1 MPGKLKVR
9 IVAGRDLPIMDRAS
23 DLTDAFVEVKFGAT
37 NYKTDVQKKSLNPQW
52 NSDWFKFEVD
62 DEDLQDEPLQIRVL
76 DHDTYS
82 AHDVI
87 GKVYIDIDPLLSKDS
102 ASVMQGW
109 FPIYD
114 TMHGIR
120 GSVYIVVKV
129 DLFIDTNRFRQ
140 SSCGVQ
146 FFCSPSI
153 PYGMYPV
160 AILGFV
166 EELVVNDDPEYQW
179 IDKIRTPRASN
190 EARQSL
196 FSKLSGELQRKI
208 GLKVLEM
215 GGNAVIGYRQC
226 FDLEGESG
234 IVVRAIGT
242 AAHLARIQPPP
253 VSPHQSPPVIKDAV
267 KEAPVPEEGTAPP
280 PSPTKLFSSPLPKD
294 VVPPIGPAE
303 RVRRQSSDSDL
314 STTPKALLML
324 YNVGPQSIY
333 KCKAHEILDIFSK
346 PTSDILSLALP
357 SVCLMFLRLLIGV
370 DLCLSITS
378 FLSLPHLSFFFLDM
392 FFFLC
397 CLFSVVYH
405 SALPSMCAY
414 VCMCRCRIHVLTVH
428 NTSSTV
434 LHCKNLAVLIQNFFY
449 DTLIS
454 FPIMS
459 SSPSIHAVEDTES
472 QVCTPPP
479 KLALTIPPPPNDCA
493 LPPDV
498 FVTAPSPP
506 DAHTSS
512 LNTVPLRRTPSP
524 PAAVGRQYSQPVTQ
538 KERTRSSTPPLPA
551 AHRRVST
558 YSYLSGSPPLVS
570 ARRKESLSSTFR
582 LYRTESSESDLS
594 TGGSVGSSGSSGGK
608 ATMIQKL
615 MSQQPSLDVMEY
627 PFFTLRSFQ
636 PGFLQSLGGVV
647 SARSVKLLDRI
658 HNPDE
663 PETRDAWWIEL
674 RQEIRSHAHALGCN
688 AVVGYSESTTICDEL
703 IVLSAAGT
711 AALLNLRPEEAI
723 LNKDSSLRQSGLLTC
738 SLDRR
743 DFEGLQAAQKD
754 TSAGSGYGPTLLER
768 SFAVRRSLL
777 HGQPGTSDEVAM
789 SCSACHIPYDRL
801 NTPFPITLENCAVC
815 RHGKVPDVLFTT
827 IEPPVDLPVTG
838 HGCLI
843 QARVCRG
850 KRKLQGEANAAA
862 VSDVLPFMEY
872 ELHRQLMHKLKA
884 KSMNSLFG
892 LNVEISVG
900 ETLIIGIA
908 TATAAFL
915 SALPLPGPL
924 KITGKNGSEQKVAAM
939 QKRVQDMQAKNRDI
953 YDLQHLSTE
962 PPDHD
967 VPKEEEE
974 KDLPDVT
981 DQMPS
986 SPGCHSNH
994 SHSSSG
1000 SDLSELDL
1008 SAGKKEAFVVEIDDA
1023 EDEDIISLMLDSP
1036 EPEGFQSC
1044 NTELPPGVQILT
1056 SNVQTFTTVMT
1067 YNDSQALAHGR
1078 YLTNIFDNIL
1088 KTLYFKLRMMVP
1100 CCLSDVRFNVAIPE
1114 DNEMQVT
1121 VTAAAVGLQESP
1133 PSGGEAQPH
1142 VRRRQKDG
1150 KVQETSEKQDNDRFP
1165 ESSESD
1171 REDMMF
1177 VMDGEPDSTPQSS
1190 TPTKLTPAQHIPGKT
1205 PPRSPAPPPSS
1216 LLHNTYQVRT
1226 PPSQSSTPTKLTP
1239 AQHIPGKDPT
1249 PSPAP
1254 PPSSLLHNTY
1264 QVRTPPSQSST
1275 PTKLTPAQHIP
1286 GPRTYKQEGRSQLS
1300 PHGIQ
1305 LSPLSY
1311 VPGGRV
1317 ERYLGHVNMFFIRES
1332 TSVREHG
1339 GMNGVVH
1346 KFLLE
1351 VQAIL
1356 RAHVSA
1362 LGGNALLSHTV
1373 SQVVLLDSPHR
1384 NQLQCL
1390 LNVSGDAASVAHHG

>member
-9 IVAGRDLPIMDRAS
+9 VVAGRDLPIMDRAS

-87 GKVYIDIDPLLSKDS
+87 GKVYIDIDPLLTKDS

-242 AAHLARIQPPP
+242 AAHLARLQPPP

-280 PSPTKLFSSPLPKD
+280 PSPTKLFSSPLPKE

-314 STTPKALLML
+314 STTPK
-324 YNVGPQSIY
+324 
-333 KCKAHEILDIFSK
+333 
-346 PTSDILSLALP
+346 
-357 SVCLMFLRLLIGV
+357 
-370 DLCLSITS
+370 
-378 FLSLPHLSFFFLDM
+378 
-392 FFFLC
+392 
-397 CLFSVVYH
+397 
-405 SALPSMCAY
+405 
-414 VCMCRCRIHVLTVH
+414 
-428 NTSSTV
+428 
-434 LHCKNLAVLIQNFFY
+434 
-449 DTLIS
+449 
-454 FPIMS
+454 
-459 SSPSIHAVEDTES
+459 
-472 QVCTPPP
+472 
-479 KLALTIPPPPNDCA
+479 
-493 LPPDV
+493 
-498 FVTAPSPP
+498 
-506 DAHTSS
+506 
-512 LNTVPLRRTPSP
+512 
-524 PAAVGRQYSQPVTQ
+524 
-538 KERTRSSTPPLPA
+538 
-551 AHRRVST
+551 
-558 YSYLSGSPPLVS
+558 
-570 ARRKESLSSTFR
+570 
-582 LYRTESSESDLS
+582 
-594 TGGSVGSSGSSGGK
+594 GGSVGSSGSSGGK

-688 AVVGYSESTTICDEL
+688 AVVGYSESTSICDEL

-723 LNKDSSLRQSGLLTC
+723 FNKDPSLRQSGLLTC

-743 DFEGLQAAQKD
+743 DFETLQQAQRD

-777 HGQPGTSDEVAM
+777 HGQPGTSDEVSM
-789 SCSACHIPYDRL
+789 SCSPCHIPYDRL
-801 NTPFPITLENCAVC
+801 NTPFPIVLENCAVC

-915 SALPLPGPL
+915 SALPVPGPL
-924 KITGKNGSEQKVAAM
+924 KITGKNGSEQKVSAM

-953 YDLQHLSTE
+953 YDLQHLSSE
-962 PPDHD
+962 PPD
-967 VPKEEEE
+967 VTKEEDE
-974 KDLPDVT
+974 KELPDVA
-981 DQMPS
+981 DHMPS

-1008 SAGKKEAFVVEIDDA
+1008 SAGKKEAFVIEIDDA
-1023 EDEDIISLMLDSP
+1023 EDEDIVSLMLDSP

-1044 NTELPPGVQILT
+1044 NTELPPGIQILT

-1067 YNDSQALAHGR
+1067 YNDSQALAHHSR
-1078 YLTNIFDNIL
+1078 HLTNIFDNIL

-1100 CCLSDVRFNVAIPE
+1100 CCLSDVRFHVAIPE

-1133 PSGGEAQPH
+1133 PSASETQPH
-1142 VRRRQKDG
+1142 VRRRQRDSKL
-1150 KVQETSEKQDNDRFP
+1150 QESSTEKQDNDRFP

-1177 VMDGEPDSTPQSS
+1177 VMDGDPESTPQSS
-1190 TPTKLTPAQHIPGKT
+1190 TPTKLTPTQHIPGQSHQT
-1205 PPRSPAPPPSS
+1205 HPYTAHTRSVPPNLPLYTAHTRSVSPNSP
-1216 LLHNTYQVRT
+1216 LHSTYQV
-1226 PPSQSSTPTKLTP
+1226 SSTKLTP
-1239 AQHIPGKDPT
+1239 T
-1249 PSPAP
+1249 
-1254 PPSSLLHNTY
+1254 
-1264 QVRTPPSQSST
+1264 
-1275 PTKLTPAQHIP
+1275 QHIP
-1286 GPRTYKQEGRSQLS
+1286 GPRTYKQEGRSQLT

-1373 SQVVLLDSPHR
+1373 SQVVLLDNPNR

-1390 LNVSGDAASVAHHG
+1390 LNVSGDAANVAYNS

>member
-314 STTPKALLML
+314 STTPK
-324 YNVGPQSIY
+324 
-333 KCKAHEILDIFSK
+333 
-346 PTSDILSLALP
+346 
-357 SVCLMFLRLLIGV
+357 
-370 DLCLSITS
+370 
-378 FLSLPHLSFFFLDM
+378 
-392 FFFLC
+392 
-397 CLFSVVYH
+397 
-405 SALPSMCAY
+405 
-414 VCMCRCRIHVLTVH
+414 
-428 NTSSTV
+428 
-434 LHCKNLAVLIQNFFY
+434 
-449 DTLIS
+449 
-454 FPIMS
+454 
-459 SSPSIHAVEDTES
+459 
-472 QVCTPPP
+472 
-479 KLALTIPPPPNDCA
+479 
-493 LPPDV
+493 
-498 FVTAPSPP
+498 
-506 DAHTSS
+506 
-512 LNTVPLRRTPSP
+512 
-524 PAAVGRQYSQPVTQ
+524 
-538 KERTRSSTPPLPA
+538 
-551 AHRRVST
+551 
-558 YSYLSGSPPLVS
+558 
-570 ARRKESLSSTFR
+570 
-582 LYRTESSESDLS
+582 
-594 TGGSVGSSGSSGGK
+594 GGSVGSSGSSGGK

-789 SCSACHIPYDRL
+789 SCSPCHIPYDRL

-953 YDLQHLSTE
+953 YDLQHL
-962 PPDHD
+962 
-967 VPKEEEE
+967 
-974 KDLPDVT
+974 DLPDVT

-1142 VRRRQKDG
+1142 VRRRQK
-1150 KVQETSEKQDNDRFP
+1150 
-1165 ESSESD
+1165 SSESD

-1177 VMDGEPDSTPQSS
+1177 VMDGEPDSTP
-1190 TPTKLTPAQHIPGKT
+1190 
-1205 PPRSPAPPPSS
+1205 
-1216 LLHNTYQVRT
+1216 
-1226 PPSQSSTPTKLTP
+1226 
-1239 AQHIPGKDPT
+1239 
-1249 PSPAP
+1249 
-1254 PPSSLLHNTY
+1254 
-1264 QVRTPPSQSST
+1264 QSST

-1384 NQLQCL
+1384 NQGQCL
-1390 LNVSGDAASVAHHG
+1390 LNASGDAACVVFYGDQVLPVSVPFPLVSIVADKSPIAKCSPKEAKRKVPLMTDL

>member
-314 STTPKALLML
+314 STTPK
-324 YNVGPQSIY
+324 
-333 KCKAHEILDIFSK
+333 
-346 PTSDILSLALP
+346 
-357 SVCLMFLRLLIGV
+357 
-370 DLCLSITS
+370 
-378 FLSLPHLSFFFLDM
+378 
-392 FFFLC
+392 
-397 CLFSVVYH
+397 
-405 SALPSMCAY
+405 
-414 VCMCRCRIHVLTVH
+414 
-428 NTSSTV
+428 
-434 LHCKNLAVLIQNFFY
+434 
-449 DTLIS
+449 
-454 FPIMS
+454 
-459 SSPSIHAVEDTES
+459 VEDTES

-789 SCSACHIPYDRL
+789 SCSPCHIPYDRL

-1142 VRRRQKDG
+1142 VRRRQK
-1150 KVQETSEKQDNDRFP
+1150 
-1165 ESSESD
+1165 SSESD

-1177 VMDGEPDSTPQSS
+1177 VMDGEPDSTP
-1190 TPTKLTPAQHIPGKT
+1190 
-1205 PPRSPAPPPSS
+1205 
-1216 LLHNTYQVRT
+1216 
-1226 PPSQSSTPTKLTP
+1226 
-1239 AQHIPGKDPT
+1239 
-1249 PSPAP
+1249 
-1254 PPSSLLHNTY
+1254 
-1264 QVRTPPSQSST
+1264 QSST

>member
-9 IVAGRDLPIMDRAS
+9 VVAGRDLPIMDRAS

-87 GKVYIDIDPLLSKDS
+87 GKVYIDIDPLLTKDS

-242 AAHLARIQPPP
+242 AAHLARLQPPP

-280 PSPTKLFSSPLPKD
+280 PSPTKLFSSPLPKE

-314 STTPKALLML
+314 STTPK
-324 YNVGPQSIY
+324 
-333 KCKAHEILDIFSK
+333 
-346 PTSDILSLALP
+346 
-357 SVCLMFLRLLIGV
+357 
-370 DLCLSITS
+370 
-378 FLSLPHLSFFFLDM
+378 
-392 FFFLC
+392 
-397 CLFSVVYH
+397 
-405 SALPSMCAY
+405 
-414 VCMCRCRIHVLTVH
+414 
-428 NTSSTV
+428 
-434 LHCKNLAVLIQNFFY
+434 
-449 DTLIS
+449 
-454 FPIMS
+454 
-459 SSPSIHAVEDTES
+459 
-472 QVCTPPP
+472 
-479 KLALTIPPPPNDCA
+479 
-493 LPPDV
+493 
-498 FVTAPSPP
+498 
-506 DAHTSS
+506 
-512 LNTVPLRRTPSP
+512 
-524 PAAVGRQYSQPVTQ
+524 
-538 KERTRSSTPPLPA
+538 
-551 AHRRVST
+551 
-558 YSYLSGSPPLVS
+558 
-570 ARRKESLSSTFR
+570 
-582 LYRTESSESDLS
+582 
-594 TGGSVGSSGSSGGK
+594 GGSVGSSGSSGGK

-688 AVVGYSESTTICDEL
+688 AVVGYSESTSICDEL

-723 LNKDSSLRQSGLLTC
+723 FNKDPSLRQSGLLTC

-743 DFEGLQAAQKD
+743 DFETLQQAQRD

-777 HGQPGTSDEVAM
+777 HGQPGTSDEVSM
-789 SCSACHIPYDRL
+789 SCSPCHIPYDRL
-801 NTPFPITLENCAVC
+801 NTPFPIVLENCAVC

-915 SALPLPGPL
+915 SALPVPGPL
-924 KITGKNGSEQKVAAM
+924 KITGKNGSEQKVSAM

-953 YDLQHLSTE
+953 YDLQHLSSE
-962 PPDHD
+962 PPD
-967 VPKEEEE
+967 VTKEEDE
-974 KDLPDVT
+974 KELPDVA

-1008 SAGKKEAFVVEIDDA
+1008 SAGKKEAFVIEIDDA
-1023 EDEDIISLMLDSP
+1023 EDEDIVSLMLDSP

-1044 NTELPPGVQILT
+1044 NTELPPGIQILT

-1067 YNDSQALAHGR
+1067 YNDSQALAHHSR
-1078 YLTNIFDNIL
+1078 HLTNIFDNIL

-1100 CCLSDVRFNVAIPE
+1100 CCLSDVRFHVAIPE

-1133 PSGGEAQPH
+1133 PSASETQPH
-1142 VRRRQKDG
+1142 VRRRQK
-1150 KVQETSEKQDNDRFP
+1150 
-1165 ESSESD
+1165 SSESD

-1177 VMDGEPDSTPQSS
+1177 VMDGDPESTPQSS
-1190 TPTKLTPAQHIPGKT
+1190 TPTKLTPT
-1205 PPRSPAPPPSS
+1205 
-1216 LLHNTYQVRT
+1216 
-1226 PPSQSSTPTKLTP
+1226 
-1239 AQHIPGKDPT
+1239 
-1249 PSPAP
+1249 
-1254 PPSSLLHNTY
+1254 
-1264 QVRTPPSQSST
+1264 
-1275 PTKLTPAQHIP
+1275 QHIP
-1286 GPRTYKQEGRSQLS
+1286 GPRTYKQEGRSQLT

-1373 SQVVLLDSPHR
+1373 SQVVLLDNPNR
-1384 NQLQCL
+1384 NQGQCL
-1390 LNVSGDAASVAHHG
+1390 LNVSGDAACVVYYGDQVLPVSVPFSLAAIADRSPIAKFSPKEAKRKVPLMTDL

>member
-9 IVAGRDLPIMDRAS
+9 VVAGRDLPIMDRAS

-87 GKVYIDIDPLLSKDS
+87 GKVYIDIDPLLTKDS

-242 AAHLARIQPPP
+242 AAHLARLQPPP

-280 PSPTKLFSSPLPKD
+280 PSPTKLFSSPLPKE

-314 STTPKALLML
+314 STTPK
-324 YNVGPQSIY
+324 
-333 KCKAHEILDIFSK
+333 
-346 PTSDILSLALP
+346 
-357 SVCLMFLRLLIGV
+357 
-370 DLCLSITS
+370 
-378 FLSLPHLSFFFLDM
+378 
-392 FFFLC
+392 
-397 CLFSVVYH
+397 
-405 SALPSMCAY
+405 
-414 VCMCRCRIHVLTVH
+414 
-428 NTSSTV
+428 
-434 LHCKNLAVLIQNFFY
+434 
-449 DTLIS
+449 
-454 FPIMS
+454 
-459 SSPSIHAVEDTES
+459 
-472 QVCTPPP
+472 
-479 KLALTIPPPPNDCA
+479 
-493 LPPDV
+493 
-498 FVTAPSPP
+498 
-506 DAHTSS
+506 
-512 LNTVPLRRTPSP
+512 
-524 PAAVGRQYSQPVTQ
+524 
-538 KERTRSSTPPLPA
+538 
-551 AHRRVST
+551 
-558 YSYLSGSPPLVS
+558 
-570 ARRKESLSSTFR
+570 
-582 LYRTESSESDLS
+582 
-594 TGGSVGSSGSSGGK
+594 GGSVGSSGSSGGK

-688 AVVGYSESTTICDEL
+688 AVVGYSESTSICDEL

-723 LNKDSSLRQSGLLTC
+723 FNKDPSLRQSGLLTC

-743 DFEGLQAAQKD
+743 DFETLQQAQRD

-777 HGQPGTSDEVAM
+777 HGQPGTSDEVSM
-789 SCSACHIPYDRL
+789 SCSPCHIPYDRL
-801 NTPFPITLENCAVC
+801 NTPFPIVLENCAVC

-915 SALPLPGPL
+915 SALPVPGPL
-924 KITGKNGSEQKVAAM
+924 KITGKNGSEQKVSAM

-953 YDLQHLSTE
+953 YDLQHLE
-962 PPDHD
+962 
-967 VPKEEEE
+967 
-974 KDLPDVT
+974 LPDVA
-981 DQMPS
+981 DHMPS

-1008 SAGKKEAFVVEIDDA
+1008 SAGKKEAFVIEIDDA
-1023 EDEDIISLMLDSP
+1023 EDEDIVSLMLDSP

-1044 NTELPPGVQILT
+1044 NTELPPGIQILT

-1067 YNDSQALAHGR
+1067 YNDSQALAHHSR
-1078 YLTNIFDNIL
+1078 HLTNIFDNIL

-1100 CCLSDVRFNVAIPE
+1100 CCLSDVRFHVAIPE

-1133 PSGGEAQPH
+1133 PSASETQPH
-1142 VRRRQKDG
+1142 VRRRQRDSKL
-1150 KVQETSEKQDNDRFP
+1150 QESSTEKQDNDRFP

-1177 VMDGEPDSTPQSS
+1177 VMDGDPESTPQSS
-1190 TPTKLTPAQHIPGKT
+1190 TPTKLTPTQHIPGQSHQT
-1205 PPRSPAPPPSS
+1205 HPYTAHTRSVPPNLPLYTAHTRSVSPNSP
-1216 LLHNTYQVRT
+1216 LHSTYQV
-1226 PPSQSSTPTKLTP
+1226 SSTKLTP
-1239 AQHIPGKDPT
+1239 T
-1249 PSPAP
+1249 
-1254 PPSSLLHNTY
+1254 
-1264 QVRTPPSQSST
+1264 
-1275 PTKLTPAQHIP
+1275 QHIP
-1286 GPRTYKQEGRSQLS
+1286 GPRTYKQEGRSQLT

-1373 SQVVLLDSPHR
+1373 SQVVLLDNPNR
-1384 NQLQCL
+1384 NQGQCL
-1390 LNVSGDAASVAHHG
+1390 LNVSGDAACVVYYGDQILPVSVPFSLAAIADRSPIAKFSPKEAKRKVPLMTDL

>member
-9 IVAGRDLPIMDRAS
+9 VVAGRDLPIMDRAS

-87 GKVYIDIDPLLSKDS
+87 GKVYIDIDPLLTKDS

-242 AAHLARIQPPP
+242 AAHLARLQPPP

-280 PSPTKLFSSPLPKD
+280 PSPTKLFSSPLPKE

-314 STTPKALLML
+314 STTPK
-324 YNVGPQSIY
+324 
-333 KCKAHEILDIFSK
+333 
-346 PTSDILSLALP
+346 
-357 SVCLMFLRLLIGV
+357 
-370 DLCLSITS
+370 
-378 FLSLPHLSFFFLDM
+378 
-392 FFFLC
+392 
-397 CLFSVVYH
+397 
-405 SALPSMCAY
+405 
-414 VCMCRCRIHVLTVH
+414 
-428 NTSSTV
+428 
-434 LHCKNLAVLIQNFFY
+434 
-449 DTLIS
+449 
-454 FPIMS
+454 
-459 SSPSIHAVEDTES
+459 
-472 QVCTPPP
+472 
-479 KLALTIPPPPNDCA
+479 
-493 LPPDV
+493 
-498 FVTAPSPP
+498 
-506 DAHTSS
+506 
-512 LNTVPLRRTPSP
+512 
-524 PAAVGRQYSQPVTQ
+524 
-538 KERTRSSTPPLPA
+538 
-551 AHRRVST
+551 
-558 YSYLSGSPPLVS
+558 
-570 ARRKESLSSTFR
+570 
-582 LYRTESSESDLS
+582 
-594 TGGSVGSSGSSGGK
+594 GGSVGSSGSSGGK

-688 AVVGYSESTTICDEL
+688 AVVGYSESTSICDEL

-723 LNKDSSLRQSGLLTC
+723 FNKDPSLRQSGLLTC

-743 DFEGLQAAQKD
+743 DFETLQQAQRD

-777 HGQPGTSDEVAM
+777 HGQPGTSDEVSM
-789 SCSACHIPYDRL
+789 SCSPCHIPYDRL
-801 NTPFPITLENCAVC
+801 NTPFPIVLENCAVC

-915 SALPLPGPL
+915 SALPVPGPL
-924 KITGKNGSEQKVAAM
+924 KITGKNGSEQKVSAM

-953 YDLQHLSTE
+953 YDLQHLSSE
-962 PPDHD
+962 PPD
-967 VPKEEEE
+967 VTKEEDE
-974 KDLPDVT
+974 KELPDVA

-1008 SAGKKEAFVVEIDDA
+1008 SAGKKEAFVIEIDDA
-1023 EDEDIISLMLDSP
+1023 EDEDIVSLMLDSP

-1044 NTELPPGVQILT
+1044 NTELPPGIQILT

-1067 YNDSQALAHGR
+1067 YNDSQALAHHSR
-1078 YLTNIFDNIL
+1078 HLTNIFDNIL

-1100 CCLSDVRFNVAIPE
+1100 CCLSDVRFHVAIPE

-1133 PSGGEAQPH
+1133 PSASETQPH
-1142 VRRRQKDG
+1142 VRRRQK
-1150 KVQETSEKQDNDRFP
+1150 
-1165 ESSESD
+1165 SSESD

-1177 VMDGEPDSTPQSS
+1177 VMDGDPESTPQSS
-1190 TPTKLTPAQHIPGKT
+1190 TPTKLTPT
-1205 PPRSPAPPPSS
+1205 
-1216 LLHNTYQVRT
+1216 
-1226 PPSQSSTPTKLTP
+1226 
-1239 AQHIPGKDPT
+1239 
-1249 PSPAP
+1249 
-1254 PPSSLLHNTY
+1254 
-1264 QVRTPPSQSST
+1264 
-1275 PTKLTPAQHIP
+1275 QHIP
-1286 GPRTYKQEGRSQLS
+1286 GPRTYKQEGRSQLT

-1373 SQVVLLDSPHR
+1373 SQVVLLDNPNR

-1390 LNVSGDAASVAHHG
+1390 LNVSGDAANVAYNS

>member
-9 IVAGRDLPIMDRAS
+9 VVAGRDLPIMDRAS

-87 GKVYIDIDPLLSKDS
+87 GKVYIDIDPLLTKDS

-242 AAHLARIQPPP
+242 AAHLARLQPPP

-280 PSPTKLFSSPLPKD
+280 PSPTKLFSSPLPKE

-314 STTPKALLML
+314 STTPK
-324 YNVGPQSIY
+324 
-333 KCKAHEILDIFSK
+333 
-346 PTSDILSLALP
+346 
-357 SVCLMFLRLLIGV
+357 
-370 DLCLSITS
+370 
-378 FLSLPHLSFFFLDM
+378 
-392 FFFLC
+392 
-397 CLFSVVYH
+397 
-405 SALPSMCAY
+405 
-414 VCMCRCRIHVLTVH
+414 
-428 NTSSTV
+428 
-434 LHCKNLAVLIQNFFY
+434 
-449 DTLIS
+449 
-454 FPIMS
+454 
-459 SSPSIHAVEDTES
+459 VEDTES
-472 QVCTPPP
+472 QVFSPPP
-479 KLALTIPPPPNDCA
+479 KLTLTTPPPHDCI
-493 LPPDV
+493 V

-506 DAHTSS
+506 DADPFP
-512 LNTVPLRRTPSP
+512 TVPLRRTPSP
-524 PAAVGRQYSQPVTQ
+524 PAAVGRQYSQPVTH
-538 KERTRSSTPPLPA
+538 KERTRSATPPLPA

-558 YSYLSGSPPLVS
+558 PYSYLSGSPPLVS
-570 ARRKESLSSTFR
+570 ARRKESLSSNFR

-688 AVVGYSESTTICDEL
+688 AVVGYSESTSICDEL

-723 LNKDSSLRQSGLLTC
+723 FNKDPSLRQSGLLTC

-743 DFEGLQAAQKD
+743 DFETLQQAQRD

-777 HGQPGTSDEVAM
+777 HGQPGTSDEVSM
-789 SCSACHIPYDRL
+789 SCSPCHIPYDRL
-801 NTPFPITLENCAVC
+801 NTPFPIVLENCAVC

-915 SALPLPGPL
+915 SALPVPGPL
-924 KITGKNGSEQKVAAM
+924 KITGKNGSEQKVSAM

-953 YDLQHLSTE
+953 YDLQHLE
-962 PPDHD
+962 
-967 VPKEEEE
+967 
-974 KDLPDVT
+974 LPDVA

-1008 SAGKKEAFVVEIDDA
+1008 SAGKKEAFVIEIDDA
-1023 EDEDIISLMLDSP
+1023 EDEDIVSLMLDSP

-1044 NTELPPGVQILT
+1044 NTELPPGIQILT

-1067 YNDSQALAHGR
+1067 YNDSQALAHHSR
-1078 YLTNIFDNIL
+1078 HLTNIFDNIL

-1100 CCLSDVRFNVAIPE
+1100 CCLSDVRFHVAIPE

-1133 PSGGEAQPH
+1133 PSASETQPH
-1142 VRRRQKDG
+1142 VRRRQRDSKL
-1150 KVQETSEKQDNDRFP
+1150 QESSTEKQDNDCHRFP

-1177 VMDGEPDSTPQSS
+1177 VMDGDPESTPQSS
-1190 TPTKLTPAQHIPGKT
+1190 TPTKLTPT
-1205 PPRSPAPPPSS
+1205 
-1216 LLHNTYQVRT
+1216 
-1226 PPSQSSTPTKLTP
+1226 
-1239 AQHIPGKDPT
+1239 
-1249 PSPAP
+1249 
-1254 PPSSLLHNTY
+1254 
-1264 QVRTPPSQSST
+1264 
-1275 PTKLTPAQHIP
+1275 QHIP
-1286 GPRTYKQEGRSQLS
+1286 GPRTYKQEGRSQLT

-1373 SQVVLLDSPHR
+1373 SQVVLLDNPNR
-1384 NQLQCL
+1384 NQGQCL
-1390 LNVSGDAASVAHHG
+1390 LNVSGDAACVVYYGDQVLPVSVPFSLAAIADRSPIAKFSPKEAKRKVPLMTDL

>member
-9 IVAGRDLPIMDRAS
+9 VVAGRDLPIMDRAS

-87 GKVYIDIDPLLSKDS
+87 GKVYIDIDPLLTKDS

-242 AAHLARIQPPP
+242 AAHLARLQPPP

-280 PSPTKLFSSPLPKD
+280 PSPTKLFSSPLPKE

-314 STTPKALLML
+314 STTPK
-324 YNVGPQSIY
+324 
-333 KCKAHEILDIFSK
+333 
-346 PTSDILSLALP
+346 
-357 SVCLMFLRLLIGV
+357 
-370 DLCLSITS
+370 
-378 FLSLPHLSFFFLDM
+378 
-392 FFFLC
+392 
-397 CLFSVVYH
+397 
-405 SALPSMCAY
+405 
-414 VCMCRCRIHVLTVH
+414 
-428 NTSSTV
+428 
-434 LHCKNLAVLIQNFFY
+434 
-449 DTLIS
+449 
-454 FPIMS
+454 
-459 SSPSIHAVEDTES
+459 
-472 QVCTPPP
+472 
-479 KLALTIPPPPNDCA
+479 
-493 LPPDV
+493 
-498 FVTAPSPP
+498 
-506 DAHTSS
+506 
-512 LNTVPLRRTPSP
+512 
-524 PAAVGRQYSQPVTQ
+524 
-538 KERTRSSTPPLPA
+538 
-551 AHRRVST
+551 
-558 YSYLSGSPPLVS
+558 
-570 ARRKESLSSTFR
+570 
-582 LYRTESSESDLS
+582 
-594 TGGSVGSSGSSGGK
+594 GGSVGSSGSSGGK

-688 AVVGYSESTTICDEL
+688 AVVGYSESTSICDEL

-723 LNKDSSLRQSGLLTC
+723 FNKDPSLRQSGLLTC

-743 DFEGLQAAQKD
+743 DFETLQQAQRD

-777 HGQPGTSDEVAM
+777 HGQPGTSDEVSM
-789 SCSACHIPYDRL
+789 SCSPCHIPYDRL
-801 NTPFPITLENCAVC
+801 NTPFPIVLENCAVC

-915 SALPLPGPL
+915 SALPVPGPL
-924 KITGKNGSEQKVAAM
+924 KITGKNGSEQKVSAM

-953 YDLQHLSTE
+953 YDLQHLSSE
-962 PPDHD
+962 PPD
-967 VPKEEEE
+967 VTKEEDE
-974 KDLPDVT
+974 KELPDVA
-981 DQMPS
+981 DHMPS

-1008 SAGKKEAFVVEIDDA
+1008 SAGKKEAFVIEIDDA
-1023 EDEDIISLMLDSP
+1023 EDEDIVSLMLDSP

-1044 NTELPPGVQILT
+1044 NTELPPGIQILT

-1067 YNDSQALAHGR
+1067 YNDSQALAHHSR
-1078 YLTNIFDNIL
+1078 HLTNIFDNIL

-1100 CCLSDVRFNVAIPE
+1100 CCLSDVRFHVAIPE

-1133 PSGGEAQPH
+1133 PSASETQPH
-1142 VRRRQKDG
+1142 VRRRQRDSKL
-1150 KVQETSEKQDNDRFP
+1150 QESSTEKQDNDRFP

-1177 VMDGEPDSTPQSS
+1177 VMDGDPESTPQSS
-1190 TPTKLTPAQHIPGKT
+1190 TPTKLTPT
-1205 PPRSPAPPPSS
+1205 
-1216 LLHNTYQVRT
+1216 
-1226 PPSQSSTPTKLTP
+1226 
-1239 AQHIPGKDPT
+1239 
-1249 PSPAP
+1249 
-1254 PPSSLLHNTY
+1254 
-1264 QVRTPPSQSST
+1264 
-1275 PTKLTPAQHIP
+1275 QHIP
-1286 GPRTYKQEGRSQLS
+1286 GPRTYKQEGRSQLT

-1373 SQVVLLDSPHR
+1373 SQVVLLDNPNR
-1384 NQLQCL
+1384 NQGQCL
-1390 LNVSGDAASVAHHG
+1390 LNVSGDAACVVYYGDQILPVSVPFSLAAIADRSPIAKFSPKEAKRKVPLMTDL

>member
-9 IVAGRDLPIMDRAS
+9 VVAGRDLPIMDRAS

-87 GKVYIDIDPLLSKDS
+87 GKVYIDIDPLLTKDS

-242 AAHLARIQPPP
+242 AAHLARLQPPP

-280 PSPTKLFSSPLPKD
+280 PSPTKLFSSPLPKE

-314 STTPKALLML
+314 STTPK
-324 YNVGPQSIY
+324 
-333 KCKAHEILDIFSK
+333 
-346 PTSDILSLALP
+346 
-357 SVCLMFLRLLIGV
+357 
-370 DLCLSITS
+370 
-378 FLSLPHLSFFFLDM
+378 
-392 FFFLC
+392 
-397 CLFSVVYH
+397 
-405 SALPSMCAY
+405 
-414 VCMCRCRIHVLTVH
+414 
-428 NTSSTV
+428 
-434 LHCKNLAVLIQNFFY
+434 
-449 DTLIS
+449 
-454 FPIMS
+454 
-459 SSPSIHAVEDTES
+459 
-472 QVCTPPP
+472 
-479 KLALTIPPPPNDCA
+479 
-493 LPPDV
+493 
-498 FVTAPSPP
+498 
-506 DAHTSS
+506 
-512 LNTVPLRRTPSP
+512 
-524 PAAVGRQYSQPVTQ
+524 
-538 KERTRSSTPPLPA
+538 
-551 AHRRVST
+551 
-558 YSYLSGSPPLVS
+558 
-570 ARRKESLSSTFR
+570 
-582 LYRTESSESDLS
+582 
-594 TGGSVGSSGSSGGK
+594 GGSVGSSGSSGGK

-688 AVVGYSESTTICDEL
+688 AVVGYSESTSICDEL

-723 LNKDSSLRQSGLLTC
+723 FNKDPSLRQSGLLTC

-743 DFEGLQAAQKD
+743 DFETLQQAQRD

-777 HGQPGTSDEVAM
+777 HGQPGTSDEVSM
-789 SCSACHIPYDRL
+789 SCSPCHIPYDRL
-801 NTPFPITLENCAVC
+801 NTPFPIVLENCAVC

-915 SALPLPGPL
+915 SALPVPGPL
-924 KITGKNGSEQKVAAM
+924 KITGKNGSEQKVSAM

-953 YDLQHLSTE
+953 YDLQHLE
-962 PPDHD
+962 
-967 VPKEEEE
+967 
-974 KDLPDVT
+974 LPDVA

-1008 SAGKKEAFVVEIDDA
+1008 SAGKKEAFVIEIDDA
-1023 EDEDIISLMLDSP
+1023 EDEDIVSLMLDSP

-1044 NTELPPGVQILT
+1044 NTELPPGIQILT

-1067 YNDSQALAHGR
+1067 YNDSQALAHHSR
-1078 YLTNIFDNIL
+1078 HLTNIFDNIL

-1100 CCLSDVRFNVAIPE
+1100 CCLSDVRFHVAIPE

-1133 PSGGEAQPH
+1133 PSASETQPH
-1142 VRRRQKDG
+1142 VRRRQRDSKL
-1150 KVQETSEKQDNDRFP
+1150 QESSTEKQDNDCHRFP

-1177 VMDGEPDSTPQSS
+1177 VMDGDPESTPQSS
-1190 TPTKLTPAQHIPGKT
+1190 TPTKLTPT
-1205 PPRSPAPPPSS
+1205 
-1216 LLHNTYQVRT
+1216 
-1226 PPSQSSTPTKLTP
+1226 
-1239 AQHIPGKDPT
+1239 
-1249 PSPAP
+1249 
-1254 PPSSLLHNTY
+1254 
-1264 QVRTPPSQSST
+1264 
-1275 PTKLTPAQHIP
+1275 QHIP
-1286 GPRTYKQEGRSQLS
+1286 GPRTYKQEGRSQLT

-1373 SQVVLLDSPHR
+1373 SQVVLLDNPNR
-1384 NQLQCL
+1384 NQGQCL
-1390 LNVSGDAASVAHHG
+1390 LNVSGDAACVVYYGDQVLPVSVPFSLAAIADRSPIAKFSPKEAKRKVPLMTDL

>member
-120 GSVYIVVKV
+120 GSVYVVVKV

-242 AAHLARIQPPP
+242 AAHLARLQPPP

-314 STTPKALLML
+314 STTPK
-324 YNVGPQSIY
+324 
-333 KCKAHEILDIFSK
+333 
-346 PTSDILSLALP
+346 
-357 SVCLMFLRLLIGV
+357 
-370 DLCLSITS
+370 
-378 FLSLPHLSFFFLDM
+378 
-392 FFFLC
+392 
-397 CLFSVVYH
+397 
-405 SALPSMCAY
+405 
-414 VCMCRCRIHVLTVH
+414 
-428 NTSSTV
+428 
-434 LHCKNLAVLIQNFFY
+434 
-449 DTLIS
+449 
-454 FPIMS
+454 
-459 SSPSIHAVEDTES
+459 
-472 QVCTPPP
+472 
-479 KLALTIPPPPNDCA
+479 
-493 LPPDV
+493 
-498 FVTAPSPP
+498 
-506 DAHTSS
+506 
-512 LNTVPLRRTPSP
+512 
-524 PAAVGRQYSQPVTQ
+524 
-538 KERTRSSTPPLPA
+538 
-551 AHRRVST
+551 
-558 YSYLSGSPPLVS
+558 
-570 ARRKESLSSTFR
+570 
-582 LYRTESSESDLS
+582 
-594 TGGSVGSSGSSGGK
+594 GSVGSSGSSGGK
-608 ATMIQKL
+608 ATIIQKL

-636 PGFLQSLGGVV
+636 PGYLQSLGGVV

-688 AVVGYSESTTICDEL
+688 AVVGYSESTSICDEL

-723 LNKDSSLRQSGLLTC
+723 LNKEIDFLTC
-738 SLDRR
+738 CVCCVFR
-743 DFEGLQAAQKD
+743 
-754 TSAGSGYGPTLLER
+754 
-768 SFAVRRSLL
+768 
-777 HGQPGTSDEVAM
+777 TSDEGAM
-789 SCSACHIPYDRL
+789 SCSPCHIPYDRI

-827 IEPPVDLPVTG
+827 IEPPGDLPVTG

-915 SALPLPGPL
+915 SALPPPGPL
-924 KITGKNGSEQKVAAM
+924 KITGKVC
-939 QKRVQDMQAKNRDI
+939 
-953 YDLQHLSTE
+953 T
-962 PPDHD
+962 
-967 VPKEEEE
+967 
-974 KDLPDVT
+974 
-981 DQMPS
+981 
-986 SPGCHSNH
+986 C
-994 SHSSSG
+994 
-1000 SDLSELDL
+1000 
-1008 SAGKKEAFVVEIDDA
+1008 
-1023 EDEDIISLMLDSP
+1023 
-1036 EPEGFQSC
+1036 
-1044 NTELPPGVQILT
+1044 
-1056 SNVQTFTTVMT
+1056 
-1067 YNDSQALAHGR
+1067 
-1078 YLTNIFDNIL
+1078 
-1088 KTLYFKLRMMVP
+1088 
-1100 CCLSDVRFNVAIPE
+1100 
-1114 DNEMQVT
+1114 
-1121 VTAAAVGLQESP
+1121 
-1133 PSGGEAQPH
+1133 PH
-1142 VRRRQKDG
+1142 VH
-1150 KVQETSEKQDNDRFP
+1150 S
-1165 ESSESD
+1165 
-1171 REDMMF
+1171 
-1177 VMDGEPDSTPQSS
+1177 
-1190 TPTKLTPAQHIPGKT
+1190 
-1205 PPRSPAPPPSS
+1205 
-1216 LLHNTYQVRT
+1216 
-1226 PPSQSSTPTKLTP
+1226 
-1239 AQHIPGKDPT
+1239 
-1249 PSPAP
+1249 
-1254 PPSSLLHNTY
+1254 
-1264 QVRTPPSQSST
+1264 
-1275 PTKLTPAQHIP
+1275 
-1286 GPRTYKQEGRSQLS
+1286 
-1300 PHGIQ
+1300 
-1305 LSPLSY
+1305 
-1311 VPGGRV
+1311 
-1317 ERYLGHVNMFFIRES
+1317 FF
-1332 TSVREHG
+1332 
-1339 GMNGVVH
+1339 
-1346 KFLLE
+1346 
-1351 VQAIL
+1351 
-1356 RAHVSA
+1356 
-1362 LGGNALLSHTV
+1362 
-1373 SQVVLLDSPHR
+1373 
-1384 NQLQCL
+1384 
-1390 LNVSGDAASVAHHG
+1390 

>member
-120 GSVYIVVKV
+120 GSVYVVVKV

-242 AAHLARIQPPP
+242 AAHLARLQPPP

-314 STTPKALLML
+314 STTPK
-324 YNVGPQSIY
+324 
-333 KCKAHEILDIFSK
+333 
-346 PTSDILSLALP
+346 
-357 SVCLMFLRLLIGV
+357 
-370 DLCLSITS
+370 
-378 FLSLPHLSFFFLDM
+378 
-392 FFFLC
+392 
-397 CLFSVVYH
+397 
-405 SALPSMCAY
+405 
-414 VCMCRCRIHVLTVH
+414 
-428 NTSSTV
+428 
-434 LHCKNLAVLIQNFFY
+434 
-449 DTLIS
+449 
-454 FPIMS
+454 
-459 SSPSIHAVEDTES
+459 
-472 QVCTPPP
+472 
-479 KLALTIPPPPNDCA
+479 
-493 LPPDV
+493 
-498 FVTAPSPP
+498 
-506 DAHTSS
+506 
-512 LNTVPLRRTPSP
+512 
-524 PAAVGRQYSQPVTQ
+524 
-538 KERTRSSTPPLPA
+538 
-551 AHRRVST
+551 
-558 YSYLSGSPPLVS
+558 
-570 ARRKESLSSTFR
+570 
-582 LYRTESSESDLS
+582 
-594 TGGSVGSSGSSGGK
+594 GGSVGSSGSSGGK
-608 ATMIQKL
+608 ATIIQKL

-636 PGFLQSLGGVV
+636 PGYLQSLGGVV

-688 AVVGYSESTTICDEL
+688 AVVGYSESTSICDEL

-723 LNKDSSLRQSGLLTC
+723 LNKDTSLRQSGMLTC

-743 DFEGLQAAQKD
+743 DFEGLQQAQKD

-777 HGQPGTSDEVAM
+777 HGQPGTSDEGAM
-789 SCSACHIPYDRL
+789 SCSPCHIPYDRI

-827 IEPPVDLPVTG
+827 IEPPGDVPVTG

-915 SALPLPGPL
+915 SALPPPGPL

-953 YDLQHLSTE
+953 YDLQHLSTTE
-962 PPDHD
+962 PPD

-974 KDLPDVT
+974 KDLPDMT

-1008 SAGKKEAFVVEIDDA
+1008 SAGKKEVFVVEIDDA
-1023 EDEDIISLMLDSP
+1023 EDEDIVSLMLDSP

-1044 NTELPPGVQILT
+1044 NTELPPGVQVLT

-1067 YNDSQALAHGR
+1067 YSDSQALAQHSR

-1133 PSGGEAQPH
+1133 PSGSEAPPH
-1142 VRRRQKDG
+1142 TRRRQKDSNI
-1150 KVQETSEKQDNDRFP
+1150 QETSEKQDIDRFP

-1177 VMDGEPDSTPQSS
+1177 VMDGDPESTPQSS
-1190 TPTKLTPAQHIPGKT
+1190 TPTKLTPT
-1205 PPRSPAPPPSS
+1205 
-1216 LLHNTYQVRT
+1216 
-1226 PPSQSSTPTKLTP
+1226 
-1239 AQHIPGKDPT
+1239 
-1249 PSPAP
+1249 
-1254 PPSSLLHNTY
+1254 
-1264 QVRTPPSQSST
+1264 
-1275 PTKLTPAQHIP
+1275 QHIP
-1286 GPRTYKQEGRSQLS
+1286 GPRTYKQEGRSQLT

-1362 LGGNALLSHTV
+1362 LGGNALLSYTV

-1384 NQLQCL
+1384 NQGQCL
-1390 LNVSGDAASVAHHG
+1390 LNVSGDAACVVYFGDQVMPVSVPFPLAVLADKSPIARFSPKEAKRKVPLMTDL

>member
-9 IVAGRDLPIMDRAS
+9 VVAGRDLPIMDRAS

-87 GKVYIDIDPLLSKDS
+87 GKVYIDIDPLLTKDS

-242 AAHLARIQPPP
+242 AAHLARLQPPP

-280 PSPTKLFSSPLPKD
+280 PSPTKLFSSPLPKE

-314 STTPKALLML
+314 STTPK
-324 YNVGPQSIY
+324 
-333 KCKAHEILDIFSK
+333 
-346 PTSDILSLALP
+346 
-357 SVCLMFLRLLIGV
+357 
-370 DLCLSITS
+370 
-378 FLSLPHLSFFFLDM
+378 
-392 FFFLC
+392 
-397 CLFSVVYH
+397 
-405 SALPSMCAY
+405 
-414 VCMCRCRIHVLTVH
+414 
-428 NTSSTV
+428 
-434 LHCKNLAVLIQNFFY
+434 
-449 DTLIS
+449 
-454 FPIMS
+454 
-459 SSPSIHAVEDTES
+459 
-472 QVCTPPP
+472 
-479 KLALTIPPPPNDCA
+479 
-493 LPPDV
+493 
-498 FVTAPSPP
+498 
-506 DAHTSS
+506 
-512 LNTVPLRRTPSP
+512 
-524 PAAVGRQYSQPVTQ
+524 
-538 KERTRSSTPPLPA
+538 
-551 AHRRVST
+551 
-558 YSYLSGSPPLVS
+558 
-570 ARRKESLSSTFR
+570 
-582 LYRTESSESDLS
+582 
-594 TGGSVGSSGSSGGK
+594 GGSVGSSGSSGGK

-688 AVVGYSESTTICDEL
+688 AVVGYSESTSICDEL

-723 LNKDSSLRQSGLLTC
+723 FNKDPSLRQSGLLTC

-743 DFEGLQAAQKD
+743 DFETLQQAQRD

-777 HGQPGTSDEVAM
+777 HGQPGTSDEVSM
-789 SCSACHIPYDRL
+789 SCSPCHIPYDRL
-801 NTPFPITLENCAVC
+801 NTPFPIVLENCAVC

-915 SALPLPGPL
+915 SALPVPGPL
-924 KITGKNGSEQKVAAM
+924 KITGKNGSEQKVSAM

-953 YDLQHLSTE
+953 YDLQHLSSE
-962 PPDHD
+962 PPD
-967 VPKEEEE
+967 VTKEEDE
-974 KDLPDVT
+974 KELPDVA
-981 DQMPS
+981 DHMPS

-1008 SAGKKEAFVVEIDDA
+1008 SAGKKEAFVIEIDDA
-1023 EDEDIISLMLDSP
+1023 EDEDIVSLMLDSP

-1044 NTELPPGVQILT
+1044 NTELPPGIQILT

-1067 YNDSQALAHGR
+1067 YNDSQALAHHSR
-1078 YLTNIFDNIL
+1078 HLTNIFDNIL

-1100 CCLSDVRFNVAIPE
+1100 CCLSDVRFHVAIPE

-1133 PSGGEAQPH
+1133 PSASETQPH
-1142 VRRRQKDG
+1142 VRRRQRDSKL
-1150 KVQETSEKQDNDRFP
+1150 QESSTEKQDNDRFP

-1177 VMDGEPDSTPQSS
+1177 VMDGDPESTPQSS
-1190 TPTKLTPAQHIPGKT
+1190 TPTKLTPTQHIPGQSHQT
-1205 PPRSPAPPPSS
+1205 HPYTAHTRSVPPNLPLYTAHTRSVSPNSP
-1216 LLHNTYQVRT
+1216 LHSTYQ
-1226 PPSQSSTPTKLTP
+1226 
-1239 AQHIPGKDPT
+1239 
-1249 PSPAP
+1249 
-1254 PPSSLLHNTY
+1254 
-1264 QVRTPPSQSST
+1264 
-1275 PTKLTPAQHIP
+1275 
-1286 GPRTYKQEGRSQLS
+1286 
-1300 PHGIQ
+1300 
-1305 LSPLSY
+1305 
-1311 VPGGRV
+1311 GRV
-1317 ERYLGHVNMFFIRES
+1317 RISRRVARSSRPTGSSSARCRTCRAAAWSDTWDTSTCSSSARVRRSES
-1332 TSVREHG
+1332 MVG
-1339 GMNGVVH
+1339 
-1346 KFLLE
+1346 
-1351 VQAIL
+1351 
-1356 RAHVSA
+1356 
-1362 LGGNALLSHTV
+1362 
-1373 SQVVLLDSPHR
+1373 
-1384 NQLQCL
+1384 
-1390 LNVSGDAASVAHHG
+1390 

>member
-9 IVAGRDLPIMDRAS
+9 VVAGRDLPIMDRAS

-87 GKVYIDIDPLLSKDS
+87 GKVYIDIDPLLTKDS

-242 AAHLARIQPPP
+242 AAHLARLQPPP

-280 PSPTKLFSSPLPKD
+280 PSPTKLFSSPLPKE

-314 STTPKALLML
+314 STTPK
-324 YNVGPQSIY
+324 
-333 KCKAHEILDIFSK
+333 
-346 PTSDILSLALP
+346 
-357 SVCLMFLRLLIGV
+357 
-370 DLCLSITS
+370 
-378 FLSLPHLSFFFLDM
+378 
-392 FFFLC
+392 
-397 CLFSVVYH
+397 
-405 SALPSMCAY
+405 
-414 VCMCRCRIHVLTVH
+414 
-428 NTSSTV
+428 
-434 LHCKNLAVLIQNFFY
+434 
-449 DTLIS
+449 
-454 FPIMS
+454 
-459 SSPSIHAVEDTES
+459 
-472 QVCTPPP
+472 
-479 KLALTIPPPPNDCA
+479 
-493 LPPDV
+493 
-498 FVTAPSPP
+498 
-506 DAHTSS
+506 
-512 LNTVPLRRTPSP
+512 
-524 PAAVGRQYSQPVTQ
+524 
-538 KERTRSSTPPLPA
+538 
-551 AHRRVST
+551 
-558 YSYLSGSPPLVS
+558 
-570 ARRKESLSSTFR
+570 
-582 LYRTESSESDLS
+582 
-594 TGGSVGSSGSSGGK
+594 GGSVGSSGSSGGK

-688 AVVGYSESTTICDEL
+688 AVVGYSESTSICDEL

-723 LNKDSSLRQSGLLTC
+723 FNKDPSLRQSGLLTC

-743 DFEGLQAAQKD
+743 DFETLQQAQRD

-777 HGQPGTSDEVAM
+777 HGQPGTSDEVSM
-789 SCSACHIPYDRL
+789 SCSPCHIPYDRL
-801 NTPFPITLENCAVC
+801 NTPFPIVLENCAVC

-915 SALPLPGPL
+915 SALPVPGPL
-924 KITGKNGSEQKVAAM
+924 KITGKNGSEQKVSAM

-953 YDLQHLSTE
+953 YDLQHLE
-962 PPDHD
+962 
-967 VPKEEEE
+967 
-974 KDLPDVT
+974 LPDVA

-1008 SAGKKEAFVVEIDDA
+1008 SAGKKEAFVIEIDDA
-1023 EDEDIISLMLDSP
+1023 EDEDIVSLMLDSP

-1044 NTELPPGVQILT
+1044 NTELPPGIQILT

-1067 YNDSQALAHGR
+1067 YNDSQALAHHSR
-1078 YLTNIFDNIL
+1078 HLTNIFDNIL

-1100 CCLSDVRFNVAIPE
+1100 CCLSDVRFHVAIPE

-1133 PSGGEAQPH
+1133 PSASETQPH
-1142 VRRRQKDG
+1142 VRRRQK
-1150 KVQETSEKQDNDRFP
+1150 
-1165 ESSESD
+1165 SSESD

-1177 VMDGEPDSTPQSS
+1177 VMDGDPESTPQSS
-1190 TPTKLTPAQHIPGKT
+1190 TPTKLTPT
-1205 PPRSPAPPPSS
+1205 
-1216 LLHNTYQVRT
+1216 
-1226 PPSQSSTPTKLTP
+1226 
-1239 AQHIPGKDPT
+1239 
-1249 PSPAP
+1249 
-1254 PPSSLLHNTY
+1254 
-1264 QVRTPPSQSST
+1264 
-1275 PTKLTPAQHIP
+1275 QHIP
-1286 GPRTYKQEGRSQLS
+1286 GPRTYKQEGRSQLT

-1373 SQVVLLDSPHR
+1373 SQVVLLDNPNR
-1384 NQLQCL
+1384 NQGQCL
-1390 LNVSGDAASVAHHG
+1390 LNVSGDAACVVYYGDQVLPVSVPFSLAAIADRSPIAKFSPKEAKRKVPLMTDL

>member
-9 IVAGRDLPIMDRAS
+9 VVAGRDLPIMDRAS

-87 GKVYIDIDPLLSKDS
+87 GKVYIDIDPLLTKDS

-242 AAHLARIQPPP
+242 AAHLARLQPPP

-280 PSPTKLFSSPLPKD
+280 PSPTKLFSSPLPKE

-314 STTPKALLML
+314 STTPK
-324 YNVGPQSIY
+324 
-333 KCKAHEILDIFSK
+333 
-346 PTSDILSLALP
+346 
-357 SVCLMFLRLLIGV
+357 
-370 DLCLSITS
+370 
-378 FLSLPHLSFFFLDM
+378 
-392 FFFLC
+392 
-397 CLFSVVYH
+397 
-405 SALPSMCAY
+405 
-414 VCMCRCRIHVLTVH
+414 
-428 NTSSTV
+428 
-434 LHCKNLAVLIQNFFY
+434 
-449 DTLIS
+449 
-454 FPIMS
+454 
-459 SSPSIHAVEDTES
+459 
-472 QVCTPPP
+472 
-479 KLALTIPPPPNDCA
+479 
-493 LPPDV
+493 
-498 FVTAPSPP
+498 
-506 DAHTSS
+506 
-512 LNTVPLRRTPSP
+512 
-524 PAAVGRQYSQPVTQ
+524 
-538 KERTRSSTPPLPA
+538 
-551 AHRRVST
+551 
-558 YSYLSGSPPLVS
+558 
-570 ARRKESLSSTFR
+570 
-582 LYRTESSESDLS
+582 
-594 TGGSVGSSGSSGGK
+594 GGSVGSSGSSGGK

-688 AVVGYSESTTICDEL
+688 AVVGYSESTSICDEL

-723 LNKDSSLRQSGLLTC
+723 FNKDPSLRQSGLLTC

-743 DFEGLQAAQKD
+743 DFETLQQAQRD

-777 HGQPGTSDEVAM
+777 HGQPGTSDEVSM
-789 SCSACHIPYDRL
+789 SCSPCHIPYDRL
-801 NTPFPITLENCAVC
+801 NTPFPIVLENCAVC

-915 SALPLPGPL
+915 SALPVPGPL
-924 KITGKNGSEQKVAAM
+924 KITGKNGSEQKVSAM

-953 YDLQHLSTE
+953 YDLQHLSSE
-962 PPDHD
+962 PPD
-967 VPKEEEE
+967 VTKEEDE
-974 KDLPDVT
+974 KELPDVA

-1008 SAGKKEAFVVEIDDA
+1008 SAGKKEAFVIEIDDA
-1023 EDEDIISLMLDSP
+1023 EDEDIVSLMLDSP

-1044 NTELPPGVQILT
+1044 NTELPPGIQILT

-1067 YNDSQALAHGR
+1067 YNDSQALAHHSR
-1078 YLTNIFDNIL
+1078 HLTNIFDNIL

-1100 CCLSDVRFNVAIPE
+1100 CCLSDVRFHVAIPE

-1133 PSGGEAQPH
+1133 PSASETQPH
-1142 VRRRQKDG
+1142 VRRRQRDSKL
-1150 KVQETSEKQDNDRFP
+1150 QESSTEKQDNDCHRFP

-1177 VMDGEPDSTPQSS
+1177 VMDGDPESTPQSS
-1190 TPTKLTPAQHIPGKT
+1190 TPTKLTPT
-1205 PPRSPAPPPSS
+1205 
-1216 LLHNTYQVRT
+1216 
-1226 PPSQSSTPTKLTP
+1226 
-1239 AQHIPGKDPT
+1239 
-1249 PSPAP
+1249 
-1254 PPSSLLHNTY
+1254 
-1264 QVRTPPSQSST
+1264 
-1275 PTKLTPAQHIP
+1275 QHIP
-1286 GPRTYKQEGRSQLS
+1286 GPRTYKQEGRSQLT

-1373 SQVVLLDSPHR
+1373 SQVVLLDNPNR
-1384 NQLQCL
+1384 NQGQCL
-1390 LNVSGDAASVAHHG
+1390 LNVSGDAACVVYYGDQVLPVSVPFSLAAIADRSPIAKFSPKEAKRKVPLMTDL

>member
-120 GSVYIVVKV
+120 GSVYVVVKV

-242 AAHLARIQPPP
+242 AAHLARLQPPP

-314 STTPKALLML
+314 STTPK
-324 YNVGPQSIY
+324 
-333 KCKAHEILDIFSK
+333 
-346 PTSDILSLALP
+346 
-357 SVCLMFLRLLIGV
+357 
-370 DLCLSITS
+370 
-378 FLSLPHLSFFFLDM
+378 
-392 FFFLC
+392 
-397 CLFSVVYH
+397 
-405 SALPSMCAY
+405 
-414 VCMCRCRIHVLTVH
+414 
-428 NTSSTV
+428 
-434 LHCKNLAVLIQNFFY
+434 
-449 DTLIS
+449 
-454 FPIMS
+454 
-459 SSPSIHAVEDTES
+459 VEDTES
-472 QVCTPPP
+472 HVFTPPP
-479 KLALTIPPPPNDCA
+479 KLTLTIPPPPDNSA

-506 DAHTSS
+506 DARPSAP
-512 LNTVPLRRTPSP
+512 NTAPLRRTPSP
-524 PAAVGRQYSQPVTQ
+524 PAAVGRQHSQPVTQ
-538 KERTRSSTPPLPA
+538 KERTTRAATPPLPA
-551 AHRRVST
+551 AHRRVSAP

-570 ARRKESLSSTFR
+570 ARRKESLSSSFR
-582 LYRTESSESDLS
+582 LYRTESSESDIS

-608 ATMIQKL
+608 ATIIQKL

-636 PGFLQSLGGVV
+636 PGYLQSLGGVV

-688 AVVGYSESTTICDEL
+688 AVVGYSESTSICDEL

-723 LNKDSSLRQSGLLTC
+723 LNKDTSLRQSGMLTC

-743 DFEGLQAAQKD
+743 DFEGLQQAQKD

-777 HGQPGTSDEVAM
+777 HGQPGTSDEGAM
-789 SCSACHIPYDRL
+789 SCSPCHIPYDRI

-827 IEPPVDLPVTG
+827 IEPPGDVPVTG

-915 SALPLPGPL
+915 SALPPPGPL

-953 YDLQHLSTE
+953 YDLQHLSTTE
-962 PPDHD
+962 PPD

-974 KDLPDVT
+974 KDLPDMT

-1008 SAGKKEAFVVEIDDA
+1008 SAGKKEVFVVEIDDA
-1023 EDEDIISLMLDSP
+1023 EDEDIVSLMLDSP

-1044 NTELPPGVQILT
+1044 NTELPPGVQVLT

-1067 YNDSQALAHGR
+1067 YSDSQALAQHSR

-1133 PSGGEAQPH
+1133 PSGSEAPPH
-1142 VRRRQKDG
+1142 TRRRQKDSNI
-1150 KVQETSEKQDNDRFP
+1150 QETSEKQDIDRFP

-1177 VMDGEPDSTPQSS
+1177 VMDGDPESTPQSS
-1190 TPTKLTPAQHIPGKT
+1190 TPTKLTPT
-1205 PPRSPAPPPSS
+1205 
-1216 LLHNTYQVRT
+1216 
-1226 PPSQSSTPTKLTP
+1226 
-1239 AQHIPGKDPT
+1239 
-1249 PSPAP
+1249 
-1254 PPSSLLHNTY
+1254 
-1264 QVRTPPSQSST
+1264 
-1275 PTKLTPAQHIP
+1275 QHIP
-1286 GPRTYKQEGRSQLS
+1286 GPRTYKQEGRSQLT

-1362 LGGNALLSHTV
+1362 LGGNALLSYTV

-1384 NQLQCL
+1384 NQGQCL
-1390 LNVSGDAASVAHHG
+1390 LNVSGDAACVVYFGDQVMPVSVPFPLAVLADKSPIARFSPKEAKRKVPLMTDL

>member
-9 IVAGRDLPIMDRAS
+9 VVAGRDLPIMDRAS

-87 GKVYIDIDPLLSKDS
+87 GKVYIDIDPLLTKDS

-242 AAHLARIQPPP
+242 AAHLARLQPPP

-280 PSPTKLFSSPLPKD
+280 PSPTKLFSSPLPKE

-314 STTPKALLML
+314 STTPK
-324 YNVGPQSIY
+324 
-333 KCKAHEILDIFSK
+333 
-346 PTSDILSLALP
+346 
-357 SVCLMFLRLLIGV
+357 
-370 DLCLSITS
+370 
-378 FLSLPHLSFFFLDM
+378 
-392 FFFLC
+392 
-397 CLFSVVYH
+397 
-405 SALPSMCAY
+405 
-414 VCMCRCRIHVLTVH
+414 
-428 NTSSTV
+428 
-434 LHCKNLAVLIQNFFY
+434 
-449 DTLIS
+449 
-454 FPIMS
+454 
-459 SSPSIHAVEDTES
+459 
-472 QVCTPPP
+472 
-479 KLALTIPPPPNDCA
+479 
-493 LPPDV
+493 
-498 FVTAPSPP
+498 
-506 DAHTSS
+506 
-512 LNTVPLRRTPSP
+512 
-524 PAAVGRQYSQPVTQ
+524 
-538 KERTRSSTPPLPA
+538 
-551 AHRRVST
+551 
-558 YSYLSGSPPLVS
+558 
-570 ARRKESLSSTFR
+570 
-582 LYRTESSESDLS
+582 
-594 TGGSVGSSGSSGGK
+594 GGSVGSSGSSGGK

-688 AVVGYSESTTICDEL
+688 AVVGYSESTSICDEL

-723 LNKDSSLRQSGLLTC
+723 FNKDPSLRQSGLLTC

-743 DFEGLQAAQKD
+743 DFETLQQAQRD

-777 HGQPGTSDEVAM
+777 HGQPGTSDEVSM
-789 SCSACHIPYDRL
+789 SCSPCHIPYDRL
-801 NTPFPITLENCAVC
+801 NTPFPIVLENCAVC

-915 SALPLPGPL
+915 SALPVPGPL
-924 KITGKNGSEQKVAAM
+924 KITGKNGSEQKVSAM

-953 YDLQHLSTE
+953 YDLQHLSSE
-962 PPDHD
+962 PPD
-967 VPKEEEE
+967 VTKEEDE
-974 KDLPDVT
+974 KELPDVA
-981 DQMPS
+981 DHMPS

-1008 SAGKKEAFVVEIDDA
+1008 SAGKKEAFVIEIDDA
-1023 EDEDIISLMLDSP
+1023 EDEDIVSLMLDSP

-1044 NTELPPGVQILT
+1044 NTELPPGIQILT

-1067 YNDSQALAHGR
+1067 YNDSQALAHHSR
-1078 YLTNIFDNIL
+1078 HLTNIFDNIL

-1100 CCLSDVRFNVAIPE
+1100 CCLSDVRFHVAIPE

-1133 PSGGEAQPH
+1133 PSASETQPH
-1142 VRRRQKDG
+1142 VRRRQK
-1150 KVQETSEKQDNDRFP
+1150 
-1165 ESSESD
+1165 SSESD

-1177 VMDGEPDSTPQSS
+1177 VMDGDPESTPQSS
-1190 TPTKLTPAQHIPGKT
+1190 TPTKLTPTQHIPGQSHQT
-1205 PPRSPAPPPSS
+1205 HPYTAHTRSVPPNLPLYTAHTRSVSPNSP
-1216 LLHNTYQVRT
+1216 LHSTYQV
-1226 PPSQSSTPTKLTP
+1226 SSTKLTP
-1239 AQHIPGKDPT
+1239 T
-1249 PSPAP
+1249 
-1254 PPSSLLHNTY
+1254 
-1264 QVRTPPSQSST
+1264 
-1275 PTKLTPAQHIP
+1275 QHIP
-1286 GPRTYKQEGRSQLS
+1286 GPRTYKQEGRSQLT

-1373 SQVVLLDSPHR
+1373 SQVVLLDNPNR
-1384 NQLQCL
+1384 NQGQCL
-1390 LNVSGDAASVAHHG
+1390 LNVSGDAACVVYYGDQILPVSVPFSLAAIADRSPIAKFSPKEAKRKVPLMTDL

>member
-314 STTPKALLML
+314 STTPK
-324 YNVGPQSIY
+324 
-333 KCKAHEILDIFSK
+333 
-346 PTSDILSLALP
+346 
-357 SVCLMFLRLLIGV
+357 
-370 DLCLSITS
+370 
-378 FLSLPHLSFFFLDM
+378 
-392 FFFLC
+392 
-397 CLFSVVYH
+397 
-405 SALPSMCAY
+405 
-414 VCMCRCRIHVLTVH
+414 
-428 NTSSTV
+428 
-434 LHCKNLAVLIQNFFY
+434 
-449 DTLIS
+449 
-454 FPIMS
+454 
-459 SSPSIHAVEDTES
+459 
-472 QVCTPPP
+472 
-479 KLALTIPPPPNDCA
+479 
-493 LPPDV
+493 
-498 FVTAPSPP
+498 
-506 DAHTSS
+506 
-512 LNTVPLRRTPSP
+512 
-524 PAAVGRQYSQPVTQ
+524 
-538 KERTRSSTPPLPA
+538 
-551 AHRRVST
+551 
-558 YSYLSGSPPLVS
+558 
-570 ARRKESLSSTFR
+570 
-582 LYRTESSESDLS
+582 
-594 TGGSVGSSGSSGGK
+594 GGSVGSSGSSGGK

-789 SCSACHIPYDRL
+789 SCSPCHIPYDRL

-953 YDLQHLSTE
+953 YDLQHL
-962 PPDHD
+962 
-967 VPKEEEE
+967 
-974 KDLPDVT
+974 DLPDVT

-1142 VRRRQKDG
+1142 VRRRQK
-1150 KVQETSEKQDNDRFP
+1150 
-1165 ESSESD
+1165 SSESD

-1177 VMDGEPDSTPQSS
+1177 VMDGEPDSTP
-1190 TPTKLTPAQHIPGKT
+1190 
-1205 PPRSPAPPPSS
+1205 
-1216 LLHNTYQVRT
+1216 
-1226 PPSQSSTPTKLTP
+1226 
-1239 AQHIPGKDPT
+1239 
-1249 PSPAP
+1249 
-1254 PPSSLLHNTY
+1254 
-1264 QVRTPPSQSST
+1264 QSST

>member
-9 IVAGRDLPIMDRAS
+9 VVAGRDLPIMDRAS

-87 GKVYIDIDPLLSKDS
+87 GKVYIDIDPLLTKDS

-242 AAHLARIQPPP
+242 AAHLARLQPPP

-280 PSPTKLFSSPLPKD
+280 PSPTKLFSSPLPKE

-314 STTPKALLML
+314 STTPK
-324 YNVGPQSIY
+324 
-333 KCKAHEILDIFSK
+333 
-346 PTSDILSLALP
+346 
-357 SVCLMFLRLLIGV
+357 
-370 DLCLSITS
+370 
-378 FLSLPHLSFFFLDM
+378 
-392 FFFLC
+392 
-397 CLFSVVYH
+397 
-405 SALPSMCAY
+405 
-414 VCMCRCRIHVLTVH
+414 
-428 NTSSTV
+428 
-434 LHCKNLAVLIQNFFY
+434 
-449 DTLIS
+449 
-454 FPIMS
+454 
-459 SSPSIHAVEDTES
+459 
-472 QVCTPPP
+472 
-479 KLALTIPPPPNDCA
+479 
-493 LPPDV
+493 
-498 FVTAPSPP
+498 
-506 DAHTSS
+506 
-512 LNTVPLRRTPSP
+512 
-524 PAAVGRQYSQPVTQ
+524 
-538 KERTRSSTPPLPA
+538 
-551 AHRRVST
+551 
-558 YSYLSGSPPLVS
+558 
-570 ARRKESLSSTFR
+570 
-582 LYRTESSESDLS
+582 
-594 TGGSVGSSGSSGGK
+594 GGSVGSSGSSGGK

-688 AVVGYSESTTICDEL
+688 AVVGYSESTSICDEL

-723 LNKDSSLRQSGLLTC
+723 FNKDPSLRQSGLLTC

-743 DFEGLQAAQKD
+743 DFETLQQAQRD

-777 HGQPGTSDEVAM
+777 HGQPGTSDEVSM
-789 SCSACHIPYDRL
+789 SCSPCHIPYDRL
-801 NTPFPITLENCAVC
+801 NTPFPIVLENCAVC

-915 SALPLPGPL
+915 SALPVPGPL
-924 KITGKNGSEQKVAAM
+924 KITGKNGSEQKVSAM

-953 YDLQHLSTE
+953 YDLQHLSSE
-962 PPDHD
+962 PPD
-967 VPKEEEE
+967 VTKEEDE
-974 KDLPDVT
+974 KELPDVA
-981 DQMPS
+981 DHMPS

-1008 SAGKKEAFVVEIDDA
+1008 SAGKKEAFVIEIDDA
-1023 EDEDIISLMLDSP
+1023 EDEDIVSLMLDSP

-1044 NTELPPGVQILT
+1044 NTELPPGIQILT

-1067 YNDSQALAHGR
+1067 YNDSQALAHHSR
-1078 YLTNIFDNIL
+1078 HLTNIFDNIL

-1100 CCLSDVRFNVAIPE
+1100 CCLSDVRFHVAIPE

-1133 PSGGEAQPH
+1133 PSASETQPH
-1142 VRRRQKDG
+1142 VRRRQRDSKL
-1150 KVQETSEKQDNDRFP
+1150 QESSTEKQDNDRFP

-1177 VMDGEPDSTPQSS
+1177 VMDGDPESTPQSS
-1190 TPTKLTPAQHIPGKT
+1190 TPTKLTPTQHIPGQSHQT
-1205 PPRSPAPPPSS
+1205 HPYTAHTRSVPPNLPLYTAHTRSVSPNSP
-1216 LLHNTYQVRT
+1216 LHSTYQV
-1226 PPSQSSTPTKLTP
+1226 SSTKLTP
-1239 AQHIPGKDPT
+1239 T
-1249 PSPAP
+1249 
-1254 PPSSLLHNTY
+1254 
-1264 QVRTPPSQSST
+1264 
-1275 PTKLTPAQHIP
+1275 QHIP
-1286 GPRTYKQEGRSQLS
+1286 GPRTYKQEGRSQLT

-1373 SQVVLLDSPHR
+1373 SQVVLLDNPNR
-1384 NQLQCL
+1384 NQGQCL
-1390 LNVSGDAASVAHHG
+1390 LNVSGDAACVVYYGDQILPVSVPFSLAAIADRSPIAKFSPKEAKRKVPLMTDL